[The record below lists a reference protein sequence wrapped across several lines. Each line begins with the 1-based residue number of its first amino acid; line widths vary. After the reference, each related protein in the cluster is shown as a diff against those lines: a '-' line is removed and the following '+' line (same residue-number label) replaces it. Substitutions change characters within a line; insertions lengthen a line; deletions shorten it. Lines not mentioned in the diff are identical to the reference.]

1 MVPEVAD
8 YLRQNALSKVQDAYS
23 NEYNIKALVKRNSA
37 TPNNINI
44 NVTMLD
50 EMSDLVNPQSCS
62 DPRTPCCTL
71 YPSNDFSETKC
82 IINKIINQP
91 TKQYVCLYPTA
102 EDPSVTYFYIKTDN
116 DKPSS
121 AYANGEALGDANFY
135 VYDDYRT
142 YDTALTQKTSINVP
156 VQYIYDY
163 IHKEG
168 CDNECLLIPL
178 NISVSSTGSLELSDL
193 SLKYSYQ
200 IRREEKS
207 FKSLIFIP
215 ESVKY
220 DGKIRVDLNKLDDV
234 ISPSSLGK
242 STIYAKFNG
251 LESKKINF
259 EVVRSPSAFIRYGP
273 FNPGINEEVNFDAS
287 TSKAES
293 GKKLVSYI
301 WDFGDDNIGNGTNTK
316 HIYLQ
321 SGNYTVTLK
330 VTDSDGVYGIDRV
343 IINVQNGGNM
353 NINSIVNNT
362 LTSINLFKSKLDSSS
377 AQIKDTANLLK
388 INALLSNLESN
399 LTAIKQSYNSLLAD
413 SNVSDAQIS
422 ETINSLIKQAI
433 AINNQIPSKF
443 TADSAS
449 FSGKVTGLNQ
459 ITSCCEFTTDI
470 QKTKMLAAQQSVR
483 VEGEVR
489 IINIVYNS
497 GRIENFMIIK
507 KDIVGTGSKVYEFVP
522 FGFSINPE
530 NVLVGG
536 VVSAPA
542 PNVYSFSP
550 TNQIVYKIDTADL
563 GKALQ
568 TRTAVLPGNLESITV
583 NASQKESEVKPEP
596 SVCGNK
602 ICESDEDEIGC
613 AKDCKEKS
621 RLPFVIIGVIVIL
634 AVLVA
639 YFGYFFKGG
648 LLRKKKFMPLDSKKL
663 FKNEKD
669 HNLVKDFV
677 NDSLNKGLSE
687 DKIKVALK
695 SKGWNDMQIN
705 SVINETKLSKHKQQ
719 FIEKG
724 AHLKH

>member
-1 MVPEVAD
+1 MF
-8 YLRQNALSKVQDAYS
+8 
-23 NEYNIKALVKRNSA
+23 
-37 TPNNINI
+37 
-44 NVTMLD
+44 
-50 EMSDLVNPQSCS
+50 C
-62 DPRTPCCTL
+62 
-71 YPSNDFSETKC
+71 
-82 IINKIINQP
+82 
-91 TKQYVCLYPTA
+91 
-102 EDPSVTYFYIKTDN
+102 
-116 DKPSS
+116 
-121 AYANGEALGDANFY
+121 
-135 VYDDYRT
+135 
-142 YDTALTQKTSINVP
+142 
-156 VQYIYDY
+156 
-163 IHKEG
+163 
-168 CDNECLLIPL
+168 
-178 NISVSSTGSLELSDL
+178 
-193 SLKYSYQ
+193 
-200 IRREEKS
+200 
-207 FKSLIFIP
+207 
-215 ESVKY
+215 
-220 DGKIRVDLNKLDDV
+220 
-234 ISPSSLGK
+234 
-242 STIYAKFNG
+242 
-251 LESKKINF
+251 
-259 EVVRSPSAFIRYGP
+259 
-273 FNPGINEEVNFDAS
+273 
-287 TSKAES
+287 
-293 GKKLVSYI
+293 
-301 WDFGDDNIGNGTNTK
+301 
-316 HIYLQ
+316 
-321 SGNYTVTLK
+321 
-330 VTDSDGVYGIDRV
+330 VYGIDRV

-639 YFGYFFKGG
+639 YFGYFFNCCLCLLNLVSLITEFICMSFRPL
-648 LLRKKKFMPLDSKKL
+648 LLRATFILSSLRPL
-663 FKNEKD
+663 FNES
-669 HNLVKDFV
+669 FT
-677 NDSLNKGLSE
+677 
-687 DKIKVALK
+687 K
-695 SKGWNDMQIN
+695 SF
-705 SVINETKLSKHKQQ
+705 TKLWSFSFLNNFFESRGMNFFFLSKPP
-719 FIEKG
+719 
-724 AHLKH
+724 LKKYPK